1 MNATTKNT
9 RKITS
14 GSKNL
19 LVKCLKWIKS
29 RISSIKKV
37 MVSISSRFTL
47 SLTRCLKRWSLY
59 SRCDELL
66 LYRFIKCLNGDLSV
80 LKKVRFVP
88 KVWVNEAWTFINEEY
103 ARDMDNSKYME
114 LTKSLKD
121 IYRDSLRLMI
131 ADTCVQIL
139 LSKYSENAVGVLKE
153 MGYKYKFDPKD
164 RERYYKDLNRVMK
177 NLKML
182 SMELEDNKKA
192 YTRKTMIKQTSND
205 HITETLVSLSRFM
218 NYRVDPMKV
227 TVREYI
233 DMMNQYKKEIEI
245 NLKQW
250 QQKK

>member
-1 MNATTKNT
+1 MSA
-9 RKITS
+9 
-14 GSKNL
+14 
-19 LVKCLKWIKS
+19 
-29 RISSIKKV
+29 
-37 MVSISSRFTL
+37 
-47 SLTRCLKRWSLY
+47 
-59 SRCDELL
+59 
-66 LYRFIKCLNGDLSV
+66 

-88 KVWVNEAWTFINEEY
+88 KSWVKEAWTSINEEY
-103 ARDMDNSKYME
+103 ARDIDNNKYME

-131 ADTCVQIL
+131 ADTCVQVL

-164 RERYYKDLNRVMK
+164 RERYYKDLTRVMK

-205 HITETLVSLSRFM
+205 HVTETLVSLSRFM